1 MQINPS
7 LKIKA
12 LARGGT
18 KKETGRINVFSKMI
32 LALTGLEELTM
43 INKEKISPASAI
55 TVHGNLEILIPL
67 EGLIKPQYEKQRLE
81 KKITKLDEENNF
93 IKKQLKNKNF
103 IEKAPKK
110 LIKEQQIRSISINSE
125 KDSLTIQLKEI
136 EKLI

>member
-1 MQINPS
+1 M
-7 LKIKA
+7 
-12 LARGGT
+12 
-18 KKETGRINVFSKMI
+18 
-32 LALTGLEELTM
+32 
-43 INKEKISPASAI
+43 
-55 TVHGNLEILIPL
+55 
-67 EGLIKPQYEKQRLE
+67 E